1 MQRNKNSSAPDRKL
15 QSHLRKNVVDA
26 VKQAV
31 EKLLKAELL
40 QNEHEHAEESS
51 SQAGGDD
58 EDVTLADKIQAEVVG
73 ADTKADGHALAGG
86 DMDEGDNIVPPEADD
101 DDDGGDDGGDSGL
114 EEEQDMK
121 GSPAEDQQQNRDD
134 DADDAA
140 ANKEK
145 KQKTATKPGEGDA
158 KDVGAAAVDGED
170 VEDGEDDAA
179 ANSGVIIGTN
189 EVMEVD
195 EDLSQAFDADSA
207 PLQVAKR
214 SDNSGRGEDDVLRE
228 WQAYSM
234 EAAVASRELCE
245 ALRLIL
251 EPTLASKMHGDF
263 KTGKRINMRKVWAP
277 IIILQM
283 MFLYAMLQVIPY
295 IASSFRRDR
304 IWLRRAAPQ
313 KRAYQIVVCVDN
325 SSSMKSKGAKQPALN
340 SLAMIWNALQQLEV
354 GQVGVFGFDV
364 EPKLLHPLDAPL
376 TESAGAALLQSLSF
390 DADVLFGGA
399 ASKSNHSSDFALL
412 LDRALGYLDDCKAS
426 SSKSGSSSELQQVTF
441 AAKCRRH
448 SVSRQTLAAFIHC
461 QRRLRACRPKEA
473 RELPKTKRQTLFI
486 HESRCFCLYLQFCP
500 HQP

>member
-40 QNEHEHAEESS
+40 QNEHEEESS

-58 EDVTLADKIQAEVVG
+58 EDVALADKIQAEVVG

-86 DMDEGDNIVPPEADD
+86 NMDEGDNIVPPEADD
-101 DDDGGDDGGDSGL
+101 DEDGGDDGGDSGL

-121 GSPAEDQQQNRDD
+121 GGGAEDQQQNRDD

-158 KDVGAAAVDGED
+158 KDVGAAAVDGEND
-170 VEDGEDDAA
+170 DDGEDDAA
-179 ANSGVIIGTN
+179 ADSGVIIGTN

-207 PLQVAKR
+207 HLQVAKR
-214 SDNSGRGEDDVLRE
+214 SENGGRSEDDVLRE

-263 KTGKRINMRKVWAP
+263 KTGKRINMRKVPAP
-277 IIILQM
+277 IIITQIIL
-283 MFLYAMLQVIPY
+283 LTTRCLR
-295 IASSFRRDR
+295 SSHTS
-304 IWLRRAAPQ
+304 P
-313 KRAYQIVVCVDN
+313 
-325 SSSMKSKGAKQPALN
+325 
-340 SLAMIWNALQQLEV
+340 
-354 GQVGVFGFDV
+354 
-364 EPKLLHPLDAPL
+364 
-376 TESAGAALLQSLSF
+376 
-390 DADVLFGGA
+390 A
-399 ASKSNHSSDFALL
+399 AS
-412 LDRALGYLDDCKAS
+412 
-426 SSKSGSSSELQQVTF
+426 V
-441 AAKCRRH
+441 
-448 SVSRQTLAAFIHC
+448 VIAFGC
-461 QRRLRACRPKEA
+461 AERRLRSALIRSLCVWTTVPA
-473 RELPKTKRQTLFI
+473 
-486 HESRCFCLYLQFCP
+486 
-500 HQP
+500 